1 MTAWIR
7 SLKTNLSVVKG
18 NSRKGK
24 IKAKTG
30 GVQKSPLLEV
40 FYNWGLGM
48 RVGGLNLLD
57 QATRMNPVSFS
68 SLRVSFPKQGESHTS
83 EGMTQLQAVRQPY
96 YT

>member
-1 MTAWIR
+1 M
-7 SLKTNLSVVKG
+7 VKG

-24 IKAKTG
+24 SKAKTG
-30 GVQKSPLLEV
+30 GVQKSPLLVV
-40 FYNWGLGM
+40 FYKWGLG
-48 RVGGLNLLD
+48 VGVEGFNLLD

-68 SLRVSFPKQGESHTS
+68 GLRVSFSKQGESHTS